1 MVRLVSL
8 LERFFHQLGV
18 LSGFLTLLVM
28 MLVVVDVACRFLLNA
43 PIPGA
48 EEVAILLLV
57 AKIYISMPTAQQEGQ
72 NFEVDIVTRLL
83 PSRTLRVVRSIT
95 LAVSVIVVGLIAWL
109 TVGLAW
115 ESVLENELTS
125 GTVAFPVWPSRILI
139 AFGLVCLTVQF
150 LIDLLR
156 KIGVLADR
164 PDAQGGGKY

>member
-1 MVRLVSL
+1 MSRLVSW
-8 LERFFHQLGV
+8 LETLFNRLGV

-28 MLVVVDVACRFLLNA
+28 MLVVVDVTSRFLFNA

-48 EEVAILLLV
+48 EEIAILLLV

-83 PSRTLRVVRSIT
+83 PPRTLRVVRSVT

-125 GTVAFPVWPSRILI
+125 GTVPFPVWPSRVLI
-139 AFGLVCLTVQF
+139 AFGLVCLTLQF
-150 LIDLLR
+150 LFDLLR
-156 KIGVLADR
+156 KIGVLAER
-164 PDAQGGGKY
+164 PDTHGGGKY